1 MTILQQYST
10 LVTRL
15 ACVVSRSRPDPGTD
29 VDQGSVTAGLSQP
42 EICGP
47 VFQQYSSEF
56 EEWLDLEDDT
66 VIDNKTKVTVIL
78 EVNSFVS

>member
-15 ACVVSRSRPDPGTD
+15 ACVVSRSRPDSWTD
-29 VDQGSVTAGLSQP
+29 VDQGSVTAGLSQA
-42 EICGP
+42 EICRP
-47 VFQQYSSEF
+47 VFHQYSSEF

-66 VIDNKTKVTVIL
+66 VMDNKTKVTVIL
-78 EVNSFVS
+78 EVNPFVS